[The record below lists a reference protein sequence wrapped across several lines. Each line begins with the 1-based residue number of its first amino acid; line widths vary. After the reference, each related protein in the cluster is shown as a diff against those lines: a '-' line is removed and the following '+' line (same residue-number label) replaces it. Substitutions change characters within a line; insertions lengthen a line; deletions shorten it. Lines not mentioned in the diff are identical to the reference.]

1 MHQKTIFSLLLMN
14 AYLVTDVFSFPN
26 GSVAISCDS
35 MIPGH
40 TGYVAQT
47 SVPPFSVTTSKSTY
61 APGDQITV
69 TLETKTSVFE
79 GFLLQARKID
89 GNSAVGSFISID
101 MGQCQGL
108 RCNNVVVSSAVFLL
122 LLPIYATGHF
132 TETM

>member
-14 AYLVTDVFSFPN
+14 AYLVPDVFGFPN

-35 MIPGH
+35 MMPGH

-61 APGDQITV
+61 APGDL

-89 GNSAVGSFISID
+89 GNSAVGSFISIGL
-101 MGQCQGL
+101 GQCQGL
-108 RCNNVVVSSAVFLL
+108 RCNNVAVSSAVFLL